1 MKVPISVRTSY
12 SKADLP
18 CLVDSGATDNFIHP
32 RFLQRMGLETRK
44 LTTPKRLY
52 NVDDTTNRAG
62 QVTDYVDLDVRTNN
76 IHKEMRFLVSDIGH
90 EDAILGYPWLATFE
104 PHFSWKHGAINTSHL
119 PIVLN
124 SVNPHL
130 IQQGETIAA
139 LRTED
144 KQDILNELTHEC
156 TARGA
161 STELAIDARAGT
173 KEVTL
178 PPEYQCFASVF
189 SEAESHRFPPT
200 RTWDHAIT
208 LKNDAPEAINCKVY
222 PMTRTEEEALNEFL
236 DEQLTKGY
244 IRPSISPY
252 ALSFFFIKKKDGKLH
267 PVQDYQNLNKWTVRN
282 QYPLPLITAL
292 IRDLGGA
299 HIYTKLDI
307 RWGYNNVQI
316 KEGDEYKAAFKT
328 RRGLFKPTIMFFRLT
343 NSPAMFQAMMNSIY
357 QQTIT
362 KHESRGTNIRIYM
375 DDIAVATKT
384 TSLQGHVDAV
394 SDVLQVAKEHS
405 LFFKLS
411 KCSFHVPSIDYL
423 GLILEK
429 GLTKMDPIKLAGIR
443 NWPMPKTVKDIR
455 SFHGFC
461 NFYHSFIR
469 GFSKITLPLNALT
482 KKGVEFQWTT
492 TAQKAFNTLK
502 EKMTKAPVLTHPDLT
517 KPFELEVDAS
527 GYAIGAVLLQRQED
541 GRRHPVNYF
550 STTLNTAE
558 RNYDIYD
565 LELLA
570 IVKSLRNL

>member
-12 SKADLP
+12 SKADLR

-32 RFLQRMGLETRK
+32 RFLRQMGLGMRK

-62 QVTDYVDLDVRTNN
+62 QVTDYVDLDVHTNN
-76 IHKEMRFLVSDIGH
+76 IHKEMRFLVSDIGC

-124 SVNPHL
+124 SVNLRL
-130 IQQGETIAA
+130 IQQGETIAT
-139 LRTED
+139 LHTED
-144 KQDILNELTHEC
+144 KQDILNKQTHEC

-161 STELAIDARAGT
+161 STDLAIDARTGA

-189 SEAESHRFPPT
+189 SEEESHRFPPN

-222 PMTRTEEEALNEFL
+222 PMTRTEEEALDEFL
-236 DEQLTKGY
+236 DEQLAKGY

-252 ALSFFFIKKKDGKLH
+252 TSSFFFIKKKDGKLC

-299 HIYTKLDI
+299 HIYTKLDV
-307 RWGYNNVQI
+307 RWGYNNVRI
-316 KEGDEYKAAFKT
+316 KEGDEYKAVFKT
-328 RRGLFKPTIMFFRLT
+328 RRGLFEPTVMFFGLT
-343 NSPAMFQAMMNSIY
+343 NSPATFQAMMNSIY
-357 QQTIT
+357 QQAIA
-362 KHESRGTNIRIYM
+362 KHESRGTNICIYM
-375 DDIAVATKT
+375 DNIAVATKN
-384 TSLQGHVDAV
+384 TSLQGHVDVV

-429 GLTKMDPIKLAGIR
+429 GLTKMDPVKLAGIR
-443 NWPMPKTVKDIR
+443 NWLMPKTVKDVR

-461 NFYHSFIR
+461 NFYRSFI
-469 GFSKITLPLNALT
+469 
-482 KKGVEFQWTT
+482 
-492 TAQKAFNTLK
+492 
-502 EKMTKAPVLTHPDLT
+502 
-517 KPFELEVDAS
+517 
-527 GYAIGAVLLQRQED
+527 
-541 GRRHPVNYF
+541 
-550 STTLNTAE
+550 
-558 RNYDIYD
+558 
-565 LELLA
+565 
-570 IVKSLRNL
+570 